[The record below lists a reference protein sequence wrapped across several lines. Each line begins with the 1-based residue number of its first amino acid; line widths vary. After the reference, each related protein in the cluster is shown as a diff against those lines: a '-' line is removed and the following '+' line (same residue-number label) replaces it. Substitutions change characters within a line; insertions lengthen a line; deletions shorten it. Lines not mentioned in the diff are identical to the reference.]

1 MKAKEVSMA
10 YVEPMTVAE
19 LVSIRIDLDWTQLR
33 LAEALGIHQT
43 SVAQWEKGKRKIPAA
58 KAQLIRGIHSE
69 IQAMRRAHVRL
80 APAQT
85 FQPAPLP
92 APQARFSYDL
102 LVWLA
107 VFSFGVTIVCG
118 YWLWSWWPDLD
129 WLSVF
134 MLLVAGACGLV
145 AGCGA
150 AGFVL
155 ESSTVPEGNL

>member
-1 MKAKEVSMA
+1 MKSMA

-33 LAEALGIHQT
+33 LAESLGIHHT
-43 SVAQWEKGKRKIPAA
+43 NVAQWEKGKRKIPAA

-80 APAQT
+80 GPDPAQT
-85 FQPAPLP
+85 FQPALSP
-92 APQARFSYDL
+92 APQASFYHDL
-102 LVWLA
+102 FVWLA
-107 VFSFGVTIVCG
+107 VFSFGVTVVCG

-134 MLLVAGACGLV
+134 KLLVAGVCGLV
-145 AGCGA
+145 AGCA
-150 AGFVL
+150 AVVFVP
-155 ESSTVPEGNL
+155 ESSTIPEGNF